1 VAFNLHKQVTLE
13 HHKDKTPNKF
23 ATMYDFE
30 EVEKGK
36 TKVDCHATFGLPY
49 DINTAIGLNIT
60 KLVTT
65 LVIPRHCRKY
75 DAFSS
80 GGIIL
85 VDSSL
90 IPVVAVQQTFTVPS
104 MADWAKVAGEKRS
117 GVCRWI
123 YSYRRPVYCHWNS
136 NSHGGDY

>member
-1 VAFNLHKQVTLE
+1 
-13 HHKDKTPNKF
+13 
-23 ATMYDFE
+23 M
-30 EVEKGK
+30 
-36 TKVDCHATFGLPY
+36 TFGVRIGLPY
-49 DINTAIGLNIT
+49 DINTAIGLNIA

-90 IPVVAVQQTFTVPS
+90 IRVVAVQQTFKDPS
-104 MADWAKVAGEKRS
+104 MADWAKVAGE
-117 GVCRWI
+117 
-123 YSYRRPVYCHWNS
+123 N
-136 NSHGGDY
+136 HGLTIEWGKETTRVPGS